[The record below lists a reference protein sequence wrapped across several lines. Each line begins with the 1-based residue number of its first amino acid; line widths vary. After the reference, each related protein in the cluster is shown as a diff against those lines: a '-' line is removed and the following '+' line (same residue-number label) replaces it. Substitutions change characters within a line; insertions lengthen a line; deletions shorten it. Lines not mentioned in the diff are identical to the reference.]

1 MKKKKLLIPIIVGI
15 VVVLI
20 LLFIFLIYPKF
31 IKKEKVINNGEQENI
46 GNKVQKPEN
55 NENNDNKDN
64 SENNENAEKNNEQDI
79 PKLEVYSKYSDME
92 WAQSSVSLLDEKDVV
107 KIVNGKLQCNQIY
120 KGLCDVA
127 NDIEEPIKKVSA
139 YYNSYQLDV
148 SILTES
154 GKVYEMRAE
163 SSYDALASKERWEV
177 NQVLGNY
184 SIIDML
190 KTGVPNYVLSTAY
203 GSFTNDEYLPFGLDV
218 MFYLT
223 SNGNLINNNGENYET
238 LNKDFVYNICYGRQS
253 YNSIYNYQLC
263 LYFSKD
269 NSISYR
275 EEIAVFDETK
285 GYYVFPPKKANY
297 TKFKNK
303 DNNDLIV
310 KHLYDVISNNN
321 GQSDRNVTLVVDET
335 SDLYEIVHG
344 KDKGKSSLQ
353 YVGKIVSASRDNYDV
368 SFILED
374 GNKYTFVDNVWN
386 YFDVPSHKAISMDNI
401 GNLYN

>member
-1 MKKKKLLIPIIVGI
+1 MKKKILIPIIVGI

-31 IKKEKVINNGEQENI
+31 IKKERATNNGEQENI
-46 GNKVQKPEN
+46 GNEVQKPEN

-79 PKLEVYSKYSDME
+79 PKLEVYSKYPDME
-92 WAQSSVSLLDEKDVV
+92 WAQISVSLLDEKDIV
-107 KIVNGKLQCNQIY
+107 KVVNGKLQCNPIY
-120 KGLCDVA
+120 KGLCDIA
-127 NDIEEPIKKVSA
+127 NTIEEPITKVSA
-139 YYNSYQLDV
+139 YYNSYQLDA
-148 SILTES
+148 SILTQS

-163 SSYDALASKERWEV
+163 SSYEALASKDKWTMNR
-177 NQVLGNY
+177 VLENY
-184 SIIDML
+184 NIIDMIQ
-190 KTGVPNYVLSTAY
+190 TGVPNHALATAY
-203 GSFTNDEYLPFGLDV
+203 GAFNNDDYLKFGLKV

-223 SNGNLINNNGENYET
+223 SNGDLINNNGETYES
-238 LNKDFVYNICYGRQS
+238 LNKDFVHNICYGTAS
-253 YNSIYNYQLC
+253 YAVSHNYQLC

-275 EEIAVFDETK
+275 EEISVFDETK

-310 KHLYDVISNNN
+310 KHLYDVISSNN

-344 KDKGKSSLQ
+344 KDKGKASLQ